1 MCPAPELLF
10 FFWNFLLD
18 ICRMK
23 LILSTNP
30 WKTQPKMRGPL
41 EFVVR
46 CSVRLDQVWR
56 SAARRR
62 CSDAADSHLLEPDLP
77 PGGGGLQGR
86 SSRLS
91 NLHPAGQ
98 VYKRRLAPRLS
109 LVTDDVE
116 LCTSV
121 IGVAETRQS
130 TIGDALWK
138 RDVSLEGS
146 RVPGTR

>member
-1 MCPAPELLF
+1 MCPAPELF

-23 LILSTNP
+23 LIRSTNP
-30 WKTQPKMRGPL
+30 WKMQPKMRGP
-41 EFVVR
+41 
-46 CSVRLDQVWR
+46 CSVRFDQVWR

-62 CSDAADSHLLEPDLP
+62 CSDAPDSHLLEPDLP
-77 PGGGGLQGR
+77 PGGGELQGR
-86 SSRLS
+86 SCRLS

-98 VYKRRLAPRLS
+98 VYKRRLAPRLFS
-109 LVTDDVE
+109 VTDDVE

-121 IGVAETRQS
+121 IGVAETRQA